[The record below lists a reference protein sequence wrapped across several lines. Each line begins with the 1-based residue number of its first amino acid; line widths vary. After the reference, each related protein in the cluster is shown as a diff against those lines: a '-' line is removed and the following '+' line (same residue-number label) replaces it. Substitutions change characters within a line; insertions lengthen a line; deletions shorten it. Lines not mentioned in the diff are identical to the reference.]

1 MNAETK
7 LFLVLFVVASAG
19 LGLVAYGLGL
29 NGKLAASGVGV
40 LVYFGA
46 LRGMAALWKDR
57 S

>member
-7 LFLVLFVVASAG
+7 LFLAMLVVASAG
-19 LGLVAYGLGL
+19 LGLVAYGLGMK
-29 NGKLAASGVGV
+29 GQWAAAGVGV

-46 LRGMAALWKDR
+46 LRAMAALWKDR

>member
-7 LFLVLFVVASAG
+7 LFLVMFVVASAG

-29 NGKLAASGVGV
+29 NGKLAAAGVGV

-46 LRGMAALWKDR
+46 LRAMAALWKDR
-57 S
+57 G